1 MTTNNETSTKAAPD
15 RRTKVARM
23 TLLGML
29 TAILIVLGYVNI
41 PMPAGLSITF
51 NMIPVAVAAI
61 AMGVPG
67 GLAIGTVFGLISFA
81 QCFNVFGSSQ
91 LGTILLNQTYEMYK
105 SQGYALWQAA
115 LFSGAIMFVQRVLSR
130 TLVGL
135 VTALIYR
142 GLRKTRLPLSVKG
155 TITGFSA
162 AFSNTIFFMSSL
174 VLLFSQTGKMQENM
188 AGKGFFAYLFASVG
202 VNAVTEM
209 IVAAVVTGAAIVA
222 LKKARLIT
230 A

>member
-1 MTTNNETSTKAAPD
+1 MTTNNNTSGKAAPD

-51 NMIPVAVAAI
+51 NMIPVAIAAI
-61 AMGVPG
+61 AMGIPG

-91 LGTILLNQTYEMYK
+91 LGTILLNQAFQMYK
-105 SQGYALWQAA
+105 DQGYAVWQAM
-115 LFSGAIMFVQRVLSR
+115 LFSGGIMFIQRVLSR

-135 VTALIYR
+135 IT
-142 GLRKTRLPLSVKG
+142 GLVYSGLKKTRIPLSAKG
-155 TITGFSA
+155 IITGFSA
-162 AFSNTIFFMSSL
+162 AFSNTVLFMSTL
-174 VLLFSQTGKMQENM
+174 VLLFSQTEKMQANM
-188 AGKGFFAYLFASVG
+188 AGKGFFAYLIASVG

>member
-1 MTTNNETSTKAAPD
+1 MTNKTSGAPVPD
-15 RRTKVARM
+15 RRTKVARL

-29 TAILIVLGYVNI
+29 TAVLIVLGYVNI

-51 NMIPVAVAAI
+51 NMIPVAIAAI

-67 GLAIGTVFGLISFA
+67 GLAIGTVFGLVSFA
-81 QCFNVFGSSQ
+81 QCFNVFGASA
-91 LGTILLNQTYEMYK
+91 LGTTLLNQTYEMYK

-115 LFSGAIMFVQRVLSR
+115 LFSGGIMFVQRVLSR

-135 VTALIYR
+135 VT
-142 GLRKTRLPLSVKG
+142 GLVYSGLKKTRLPLSVKG

-162 AFSNTIFFMSSL
+162 AFFNTLFFMSSL
-174 VLLFSQTGKMQENM
+174 VLLFSQTAKMQENM

-202 VNAVTEM
+202 VNVVTE
-209 IVAAVVTGAAIVA
+209 IVVAALVTGAAIVA